1 MNDFSRNMLKMNDF
15 GRNMLKMND
24 FGRNMLKPRYAE
36 NEAIS
41 AEIC

>member
-1 MNDFSRNMLKMNDF
+1 MLKMKRF
-15 GRNMLKMND
+15 Q
-24 FGRNMLKPRYAE
+24 PRYAENERFRPKYAE

>member
-1 MNDFSRNMLKMNDF
+1 MLKMKRFRPKYAENERF
-15 GRNMLKMND
+15 RPK
-24 FGRNMLKPRYAE
+24 YAE

>member
-1 MNDFSRNMLKMNDF
+1 MLKMNDF

-24 FGRNMLKPRYAE
+24 FGRNMLNMKRFRPKYAE
-36 NEAIS
+36 NESIS

>member
-1 MNDFSRNMLKMNDF
+1 MLKMNDF

-24 FGRNMLKPRYAE
+24 FGRNMLKMKRFRPKYAE

-41 AEIC
+41 VEIC